1 MPGPGPQWRQ
11 LLWGKKMPF
20 FVRRVQITVKAGRT
34 HPGTLRATRSISIF
48 HSCSL
53 QMSFCH
59 SDAQDILPL
68 GPGCAPLNMKDS
80 AEALSPVRNK
90 GWLAYISSFFFFF
103 FKKVLQ
109 PTQQSKTCFSTS
121 DCPGSWVNKYLAAP
135 LQMVVSE

>member
-103 FKKVLQ
+103 LRK
-109 PTQQSKTCFSTS
+109 FSNLPSSPRPAFRPVTVQGA
-121 DCPGSWVNKYLAAP
+121 GSINIWQLLCKW
-135 LQMVVSE
+135 